1 MPPTLFQPDLE
12 GLSRRDFLKLSGIGL
27 VSLFHLPGLN
37 SSSAPL
43 NVSDLEL
50 PCQGRVLETQVSR
63 QEKPSQ
69 AAKTLASLPRD
80 QVCTILSATLGDEN
94 PPHNRIWYQIDGGG
108 YIHSAGLQPMSP
120 RQNTPAASLPT
131 KGLPA
136 EVTVPFTDA
145 VWSVRPPGAFA
156 YRLYYGAVFWVD
168 RVIKDDNGQSWYRI
182 ADEGEQPVYYFANAA
197 HLHLVTQDEVA
208 PISPGVPADAKR
220 IDVRLSEQVVVAY
233 EADRPVMM
241 TRAATGAKFSQKDLS
256 TPIGRYFTNYKFPS
270 KHMVHPDQLEENA
283 YDLPGVPWV
292 CFLTTNGV
300 AFHGTYW
307 HNDYGKPRSHGCI
320 NLNLAAAR
328 WLFRWT
334 LPSVPLNE
342 RTWLTRTGT
351 IVDIF

>member
-1 MPPTLFQPDLE
+1 MPSTLFQPDLQ
-12 GLSRRDFLKLSGIGL
+12 GLSRRDFLKLSGVGL
-27 VSLFHLPGLN
+27 VSLLHLPRL
-37 SSSAPL
+37 SFPSAPSTAADL
-43 NVSDLEL
+43 NL
-50 PCQGRVLETQVSR
+50 PCQGRVLEALVNRQV
-63 QEKPSQ
+63 QPSL
-69 AAKTLASLPRD
+69 AARTLESLRRD

-94 PPHNRIWYQIDGGG
+94 PPYNRVWYEIEGGG
-108 YIHSAGLQPMSP
+108 YIHSAGLLPMSP
-120 RQNTPAASLPT
+120 HNNPPATSLPA

-145 VWSVRPPGAFA
+145 QWSVNPPGVFA
-156 YRLYYGAVFWVD
+156 YRLYYGAVLWVD
-168 RVIKDDNGQSWYRI
+168 RIVQDEKGQSWYRI
-182 ADEGEQPVYYFANAA
+182 ADEGQQPVYYFADAA
-197 HLHLVTQDEVA
+197 ALHLVTEDEVA
-208 PISPGVPADAKR
+208 PISPALPADAKR
-220 IDVRLSEQVVVAY
+220 IDVRLSEQVVIAY
-233 EADRPVMM
+233 EEDRPVMM

-270 KHMVHPDQLEENA
+270 KHMVHPDRLEENA

-292 CFLTTNGV
+292 SFLTTNGV

-320 NLNLAAAR
+320 NLNLATAR

-334 LPSVPLNE
+334 LPTVPLTE

>member
-1 MPPTLFQPDLE
+1 MTPTLFQPNLD

-27 VSLFHLPGLN
+27 VSLFSLPRQ
-37 SSSAPL
+37 SANAATPAAAG
-43 NVSDLEL
+43 LEL
-50 PCQGRVLETQVSR
+50 PCQGRVLESQVSR
-63 QEKPSQ
+63 QEKPSL
-69 AAKTLASLPRD
+69 ASRSLASLKRD

-94 PPHNRIWYQIDGGG
+94 PPHNRVWYQIDGGG
-108 YIHSAGLQPMSP
+108 YVHSAGLQPMSP
-120 RQNTPAASLPT
+120 RQNVPESSLPAR
-131 KGLPA
+131 GLPA

-145 VWSVRPPGAFA
+145 VWSARPMGAVA

-168 RVIKDDNGQSWYRI
+168 RVVQDLNGHSWYRI
-182 ADEGEQPVYYFANAA
+182 TDEGEQPVYYFASAN
-197 HLHLVTQDEVA
+197 HLHLLTADEVA
-208 PISPGVPADAKR
+208 PISPDVPVDAKR

-233 EADRPVMM
+233 EAERPVMM

-270 KHMVHPDQLEENA
+270 KHMVHPDLLEENA

-320 NLNLAAAR
+320 NLNLDAAR

-334 LPSVPLNE
+334 LPSVPLSE

-351 IVDIF
+351 TVDIY